1 MRIGI
6 LVADVKLFS
15 ILVIIRRIFLNAH
28 FYVFELIV
36 CGGQLITVFLIGDF
50 FEIEGVVAERIG
62 DRLLT
67 VAVAGV
73 GSCLVEGDAVGQ
85 RPRIGVAVYVGI
97 IFQIADRRV
106 VILIELQQ
114 RIIAD
119 IVRVPHIS
127 IRDIIAV
134 LCGIEV
140 TARMLKTRSLLI
152 ICRAAREGGCGI
164 DHVGGL

>member
-15 ILVIIRRIFLNAH
+15 ILVILRRIFLNAH

-73 GSCLVEGDAVGQ
+73 GSCLIEGDAVGQ

-97 IFQIADRRV
+97 IFQIADHRA

-114 RIIAD
+114 
-119 IVRVPHIS
+119 
-127 IRDIIAV
+127 
-134 LCGIEV
+134 
-140 TARMLKTRSLLI
+140 
-152 ICRAAREGGCGI
+152 
-164 DHVGGL
+164 